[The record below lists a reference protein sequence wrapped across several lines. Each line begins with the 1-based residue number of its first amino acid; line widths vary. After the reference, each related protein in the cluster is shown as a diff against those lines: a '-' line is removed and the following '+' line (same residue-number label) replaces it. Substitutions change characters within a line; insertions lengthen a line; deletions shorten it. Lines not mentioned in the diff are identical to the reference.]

1 MRILK
6 YAGVIILGVAMG
18 GNALPA
24 MAQTADNMLD
34 LTLSTFLDRP
44 GWTHFDAG
52 KVESDA
58 RAKLAASDGQ
68 MGPIEKALLFVDAM
82 EPPLARSRTLLRYG
96 QVTTETSGGTVS
108 FIEVDRYNLGTEDVP
123 HVAWRFD
130 FQPRPGEVAGLRDAI
145 RREIPNDEAAATD
158 CLIAECLQPKSST
171 EGSFAWKPIAAPAG
185 GWTVPYSGTAAS
197 GHAVSALVAAEMAL
211 ALNIASADG
220 NGYVWRGPEQPEA
233 VTDGSPFLYF
243 LDDRDITG
251 NGRNDAIMGMV
262 QLNDHAISEMW
273 ARRMDDGQA
282 VGWQNAIVSRG
293 NAP

>member
-18 GNALPA
+18 GNAPPA

-108 FIEVDRYNLGTEDVP
+108 FIEVDRYNLTTQEVP
-123 HVAWRFD
+123 HVAWRFN
-130 FQPRPGEVAGLRDAI
+130 FQPAEGMAAQLQHAL
-145 RREIPNDEAAATD
+145 RREIPTDEATATD
-158 CLIAECLQPKSST
+158 CLIAECLEPKAST
-171 EGSFAWKPIAAPAG
+171 DGSFAWKEKEAPAG
-185 GWTVPYSGTAAS
+185 GWNVPYPKAGAS
-197 GHAVSALVAAEMAL
+197 GHAASPFAAAEMAV
-211 ALNIASADG
+211 ALNIASVEGSDFR
-220 NGYVWRGPEQPEA
+220 WRGPEQPESM
-233 VTDGSPFLYF
+233 TDGSPFLFF
-243 LDDRDITG
+243 LDDRNISG
-251 NGRNDAIMGMV
+251 NDTNDAIMGMIR
-262 QLNDHAISEMW
+262 LNDHAISEMW
-273 ARRMDDGQA
+273 ARRTDDGKSVNWANA
-282 VGWQNAIVSRG
+282 VVSRSG
-293 NAP
+293 SP